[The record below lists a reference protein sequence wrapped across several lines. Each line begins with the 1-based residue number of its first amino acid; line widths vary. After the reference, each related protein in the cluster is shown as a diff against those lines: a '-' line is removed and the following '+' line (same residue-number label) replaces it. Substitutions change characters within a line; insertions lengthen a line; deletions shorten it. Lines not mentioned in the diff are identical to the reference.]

1 MIRTNRRR
9 PRGADGDER
18 SNCRTKQKAMGTT
31 QTKLHYKVLKQSWE
45 STHAHLSTPAGQRNA
60 RVANPLGDT
69 PLHLCSYGG
78 QAPPSIIRALIL
90 AYPAAATL
98 RNKEGFL
105 PVELARIN
113 YGREPVG
120 AAAGGAAVPTAPSR
134 SSCYRREVLD
144 LLDDRENGFLDM
156 AMRAAEAN
164 GTGSAIVL
172 VNNAANHPD
181 QDQDDGGHLGDD
193 ADVGRSTMVMTATTA
208 PEHTFQTSTT
218 CVVCLDSKATMIVA
232 PCGHLCLCQPCS
244 VKVRRTGLCPVGR
257 CVVGSVLKVEEDDE
271 EEKKDYAGA
280 GAGAAVVS
288 PVC

>member
-1 MIRTNRRR
+1 
-9 PRGADGDER
+9 
-18 SNCRTKQKAMGTT
+18 MGTT
-31 QTKLHYKVLKQSWE
+31 QTKLHYKVLKQVWA

-60 RVANPLGDT
+60 RQVNPLGDT
-69 PLHLCSYGG
+69 PLHLCCYGG

-90 AYPAAATL
+90 AYPAATTL
-98 RNKEGFL
+98 RNKEGYL

-113 YGREPVG
+113 YGREQVG
-120 AAAGGAAVPTAPSR
+120 AGAAGAAVLVATSR

-172 VNNAANHPD
+172 GTSTSSNAASHPD
-181 QDQDDGGHLGDD
+181 QNQDDGGHLGD
-193 ADVGRSTMVMTATTA
+193 AGVGKSAMMMTVTTA

-218 CVVCLDSKATMIVA
+218 CVVCLDSKADYVVV
-232 PCGHLCLCQPCS
+232 PCGHVCLCQPCS

-257 CVVGSVLKVEEDDE
+257 CVVGNVLKVEDE
-271 EEKKDYAGA
+271 EETDGDCVAVA
-280 GAGAAVVS
+280 ADADANAVAAVAAVA

>member
-1 MIRTNRRR
+1 M
-9 PRGADGDER
+9 GA
-18 SNCRTKQKAMGTT
+18 T

-60 RVANPLGDT
+60 RQVNPLGDT

-78 QAPPSIIRALIL
+78 QAPPSIIRDLIL
-90 AYPAAATL
+90 AYPAATTL

-113 YGREPVG
+113 YVRGTVG

-172 VNNAANHPD
+172 VASRNHPD

-208 PEHTFQTSTT
+208 PEHTFQTSKI
-218 CVVCLDSKATMIVA
+218 CVVCLDSKADHIVA

-257 CVVGSVLKVEEDDE
+257 CVVGSVLKVEEEDE
-271 EEKKDYAGA
+271 EEAKNDYAGA

>member
-1 MIRTNRRR
+1 
-9 PRGADGDER
+9 
-18 SNCRTKQKAMGTT
+18 MGTT

-60 RVANPLGDT
+60 RICNPLGDT
-69 PLHLCSYGG
+69 PLHLCCYGG
-78 QAPPSIIRALIL
+78 QAPPSIIRSLIL

-113 YGREPVG
+113 YGRGPVS
-120 AAAGGAAVPTAPSR
+120 AAAGGGAAVPTAPSR

-172 VNNAANHPD
+172 VSNAANHPD

-193 ADVGRSTMVMTATTA
+193 ADVDVGRSMSTMVMTATTA
-208 PEHTFQTSTT
+208 PEHFFQTSTT
-218 CVVCLDSKATMIVA
+218 CVVCLDSKADHAVT

-257 CVVGSVLKVEEDDE
+257 CVVGSVLKVEEEDDE
-271 EEKKDYAGA
+271 EEEKDYAGA